1 MLKTVKVLLLMITLA
16 LLINQTYLTFF
27 YIVKYYRL
35 FIVVCT
41 ANKLSLWNKKN
52 RCLKFFMI
60 YLFYLLEYMQIYAKS
75 GLCYVGFQLCSIL
88 EMLSR
93 PWLKK
98 NFHVLKK
105 KHPPTTPLSCSF
117 QGVCKFHPTLQLLNM
132 WFFFSF
138 TMQVDL

>member
-41 ANKLSLWNKKN
+41 ANKLSLWNKKKQV
-52 RCLKFFMI
+52 LEIFHD
-60 YLFYLLEYMQIYAKS
+60 LFILPIRIYAN
-75 GLCYVGFQLCSIL
+75 LCQEWSMLCWVSTVFHF
-88 EMLSR
+88 R
-93 PWLKK
+93 NALKALIK
-98 NFHVLKK
+98 KEFSCSEK